1 MIRKIT
7 SVVIIALTAGMCLVT
22 GCSQEVSSVSNA
34 QEISGK
40 ETDSSGTGNYYYLP
54 VGSYDSADTAILEK
68 INETDETV
76 TLYNTTAAR
85 NYTLSY
91 DGTTYVSD
99 KYGTAMS
106 MAQMREGT
114 IVNVNF
120 LKSEKKLVDI
130 QVSPDAWCYEDVQK
144 YNLAGINSTA
154 TIGDQ
159 TYALSD
165 GVQIFS
171 EGENAKIENI
181 VLGDR
186 LTVSGIGYDI
196 FSITVENGHGY
207 VRLSNDEALIGGWI
221 EIGSELI
228 TKVTDANML
237 LSVPEGSYTVR
248 IYNNNQ
254 SITQDII
261 VERNQEVVLDCSE
274 ITVPQ
279 VDYGL
284 IKFNVTPDTATLK
297 LDGEE
302 QDISGVIKASYGIH
316 AIEVSASGYDTL
328 SKYINVGEES
338 AEITINLQETSTYV
352 SGNGTSSSTGNTTSS
367 TTTTTTTTTKKTTS
381 GNGSTSGNSSGDDDD
396 DDKEVKKTTL
406 TVSGNT
412 FDTSNSTLTYTG
424 SGTQGTIGAGSNIV
438 YLYTPDGSEVYYDGT
453 LIDSPGAEI
462 LKVAGSHT
470 ITLVKDG
477 KTYSSFTIYLND
489 DGQDVA
495 ISFPENK
502 Y

>member
-1 MIRKIT
+1 MTKK
-7 SVVIIALTAGMCLVT
+7 SVNVLTIALVLGIMLMS

-34 QEISGK
+34 QEKGT
-40 ETDSSGTGNYYYLP
+40 TDSVKKTNYYLP

-68 INETDETV
+68 INTKDGTV
-76 TLYNTTAAR
+76 TLYNTTAAK
-85 NYTLSY
+85 NYTLKY

-106 MAQMREGT
+106 MAQLSEGT

-120 LKSEKKLVDI
+120 LKTTKQLVDI
-130 QVSPDAWCYEDVQK
+130 QISPDAWCYENVQK

-171 EGENAKIENI
+171 QGKNAEIENI
-181 VLGDR
+181 VLGDK

-207 VRLSNDEALIGGWI
+207 VRLSNDDDLIGGWV
-221 EIGSELI
+221 EIGSALI
-228 TKVTDANML
+228 TRVTDKNML
-237 LSVPEGSYTVR
+237 LSVPEGNYTVR
-248 IYNNNQ
+248 LYNNNQ
-254 SITQDII
+254 SITQDVN
-261 VERNQEVVLDCSE
+261 VERNQEVILDCSE

-279 VDYGL
+279 VDFGQ
-284 IKFNVTPDTATLK
+284 IKFTVTPENATLK
-297 LDGEE
+297 LDGEI
-302 QDISGVIKASYGIH
+302 QDISRVVKTTYGVH
-316 AIEVSASGYDTL
+316 ALEVAAGGYDTL
-328 SKYINVGEES
+328 NKYINVGEEM
-338 AEITINLQETSTYV
+338 AEIMINLQETANYV
-352 SGNGTSSSTGNTTSS
+352 SGNGSTDDAVITYPEPV
-367 TTTTTTTTTKKTTS
+367 TTTTTTTTKKKEDNKTAS
-381 GNGSTSGNSSGDDDD
+381 GNGSTGGKPGND
-396 DDKEVKKTTL
+396 
-406 TVSGNT
+406 TVTETVTGNT
-412 FDTSNSTLTYTG
+412 FDGSSNVITYNGTG
-424 SGTQGTIGAGSNIV
+424 SSGGGVPGVIEAGSNIV
-438 YLYTPDGSEVYYDGT
+438 YLYTPEGSQVYYDGA
-453 LIDSPGAEI
+453 LIDGPGVEI
-462 LKVAGSHT
+462 LKIPGSHT

-477 KTYSSFTIYLND
+477 NAYSSFTIYLNN

>member
-1 MIRKIT
+1 MIKKNI
-7 SVVIIALTAGMCLVT
+7 SALTIAFMMVGTLLC
-22 GCSQEVSSVSNA
+22 GCSSEVSSVSNA
-34 QEISGK
+34 QEIPGG
-40 ETDSSGTGNYYYLP
+40 GTQTVKYYLP

-68 INETDETV
+68 INTKDETV
-76 TLYNTTAAR
+76 TLYNTIASK
-85 NYTLSY
+85 NYTLKY

-106 MAQMREGT
+106 MAQLSEGA

-120 LKSEKKLVDI
+120 LKTTKKLVDI
-130 QVSPDAWCYEDVQK
+130 QISPEAWCYENVQK

-154 TIGDQ
+154 TIGEQ

-165 GVQIFS
+165 GVQVFS
-171 EGENAKIENI
+171 QGKPAEIENI
-181 VLGDR
+181 VPGDR

-228 TKVTDANML
+228 TRVTDASML
-237 LSVPEGSYTVR
+237 LSVPEGNYTIR

-254 SITQDII
+254 SITQDVI
-261 VERNQEVVLDCSE
+261 VERNQEVILDCSE

-279 VDYGL
+279 IDYGQV
-284 IKFNVTPDTATLK
+284 KFVVTPENATLK
-297 LDGEE
+297 LDGEV
-302 QDISGVIKASYGIH
+302 QDISRVVKTTYGVH
-316 AIEVSASGYDTL
+316 AIEVSANGYDTL
-328 SKYINVGEES
+328 SKYINIGEEM
-338 AEITINLQETSTYV
+338 AEISINLQETTTYV
-352 SGNGTSSSTGNTTSS
+352 SGNGSSEDVTVTNTEPT
-367 TTTTTTTTTKKTTS
+367 TTTTTTTTTKKKEDKKTTS
-381 GNGSTSGNSSGDDDD
+381 GNGTTSGNNGGGTVT
-396 DDKEVKKTTL
+396 E

-412 FDTSNSTLTYTG
+412 FDGSVSEVTYNGG
-424 SGTQGTIGAGSNIV
+424 SSQGAGNQGVIEAGSNIV
-438 YLYTPDGSEVYYDGT
+438 YLYTPEGSQVYYDGS
-453 LIDSPGAEI
+453 LIDAPGVEI
-462 LKVAGSHT
+462 LKVPGAHT

-477 KTYSSFTIYLND
+477 NTYSSFTIYLNN